1 MAPASSRLATP
12 AVVDPAAGEG
22 FRQALAGGVL
32 VPGDA
37 GYEAARSVWNGM
49 IDKRPALI
57 TRPRGAADVQRAVAF
72 ARERGLPL
80 SIKGGGHNVG
90 GLALVDDGVT
100 LDMSG
105 MRGVWVDPAAR
116 TARAQGGA
124 LWSDVDRETAA
135 FGLATTGG
143 VISSTGVGGLTLG
156 GGVGWLVGKHGLTV
170 DNLVAVNLVTADG
183 EQVRASATEHPDL
196 YWAVRGGG
204 GNFGVATSFEFRL
217 HPQGDVLAGAIGY
230 RMVQA
235 RDVLEFYRE
244 FTAKCPEELTV
255 YCTLL
260 RDRDSGCRIVAFV
273 LCWPGDLDE
282 GARVLAPLRHFGT
295 PLFDKIGRMPYA
307 VWQGALDVKWPHGRR
322 YYWKGNLLR
331 DLPDDLLDAAVE
343 FGAAP
348 PIRWGQ
354 ILIEFYAGA
363 MNRVATSET
372 AFAHRDARYQFVMV
386 GASDDPADDATS
398 VAWARELHARTERH
412 ALNGAFL
419 NFNAVDGGD
428 RLDRVRGA
436 YGPNWERLVAVKRR
450 YDPTNFFRVNNN
462 IAP

>member
-22 FRQALAGGVL
+22 FRQALACGVP
-32 VPGDA
+32 VPGEA

-156 GGVGWLVGKHGLTV
+156 G
-170 DNLVAVNLVTADG
+170 
-183 EQVRASATEHPDL
+183 
-196 YWAVRGGG
+196 
-204 GNFGVATSFEFRL
+204 
-217 HPQGDVLAGAIGY
+217 
-230 RMVQA
+230 
-235 RDVLEFYRE
+235 
-244 FTAKCPEELTV
+244 
-255 YCTLL
+255 
-260 RDRDSGCRIVAFV
+260 
-273 LCWPGDLDE
+273 
-282 GARVLAPLRHFGT
+282 
-295 PLFDKIGRMPYA
+295 
-307 VWQGALDVKWPHGRR
+307 
-322 YYWKGNLLR
+322 
-331 DLPDDLLDAAVE
+331 
-343 FGAAP
+343 
-348 PIRWGQ
+348 
-354 ILIEFYAGA
+354 
-363 MNRVATSET
+363 
-372 AFAHRDARYQFVMV
+372 
-386 GASDDPADDATS
+386 
-398 VAWARELHARTERH
+398 
-412 ALNGAFL
+412 
-419 NFNAVDGGD
+419 
-428 RLDRVRGA
+428 
-436 YGPNWERLVAVKRR
+436 
-450 YDPTNFFRVNNN
+450 
-462 IAP
+462 